1 MQMKQACEKMRKGG
15 ARRGAARALAAAADR
30 ENWIALALCI
40 IIILSSVLLL
50 GVFFSHVL
58 MRCVRIWTVRME
70 RAHSRRRQEARRK
83 PSELLVLW
91 ALYKLDRPF
100 SPLSHT
106 HKHPP
111 ERDL

>member
-1 MQMKQACEKMRKGG
+1 MQMKQACEKMRKSG
-15 ARRGAARALAAAADR
+15 ARRGAARALAADR

-40 IIILSSVLLL
+40 IIILSSASAWC
-50 GVFFSHVL
+50 VFFSHVL
-58 MRCVRIWTVRME
+58 MPCVRIWTVRME

-100 SPLSHT
+100 SPPLSHT
-106 HKHPP
+106 HTRQ
-111 ERDL
+111 RDL